1 MEQIP
6 NNKCI
11 DLLKKNNLEFVDQ
24 LLREFLGRNNWPA
37 ALKQIETVKK
47 RRREQDR
54 IYQQVEKEIKLNY
67 ESKPQ
72 QEEIC
77 SNS

>member
-1 MEQIP
+1 MEQMP
-6 NNKCI
+6 NNKCV

-24 LLREFLGRNNWPA
+24 LLREFLGRKNWPA

-47 RRREQDR
+47 RRKEQDK
-54 IYQQVEKEIKLNY
+54 IYRQVEKEIKLNL
-67 ESKPQ
+67 KPKPP
-72 QEEIC
+72 QEETC